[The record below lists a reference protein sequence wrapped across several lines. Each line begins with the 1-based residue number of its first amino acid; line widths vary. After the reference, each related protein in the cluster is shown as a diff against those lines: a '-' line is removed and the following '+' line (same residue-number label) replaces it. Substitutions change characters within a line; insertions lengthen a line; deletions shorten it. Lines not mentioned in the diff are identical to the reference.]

1 MTEWLN
7 VILQGVLIGGLYAM
21 FAAGLSL
28 IFGVMRLVN
37 IAHGDLIVLAAYV
50 ALTVTEALGIGP
62 LTSLILVV
70 PAMALIGYALQRLLL
85 NRTLGDDLLPPL
97 LVTFGLSIIIQNG
110 LLEIFTADSQK
121 LKAGAVEIMT
131 YQLSPGI
138 WVGLLPLIQFI
149 VAVAVIAG
157 LQVLFYRSALG
168 RAFRAT
174 SDDQSVAQLM
184 GLDTRHVFA
193 MAMALSLAII
203 AIAGVF
209 LAVRSN
215 FDPSIGPARL
225 IFGFEA
231 VIIGGLGSMWGTLAG
246 GIILGVSQA
255 IGAQIDPGWQLL
267 AGHIVFLAI
276 LAIRPQ
282 GLFPKV
288 SG

>member
-1 MTEWLN
+1 MTEWIN

-21 FAAGLSL
+21 FAAGLAL

-50 ALTVTEALGIGP
+50 ALLVTQGFGIDP
-62 LTSLILVV
+62 LTSLIVVV
-70 PAMALIGYALQRLLL
+70 PLMAILGYGLQRGLL
-85 NRTLGDDLLPPL
+85 NFTLGPDILPPL

-110 LLEIFTADSQK
+110 LLELFTADSRK
-121 LKAGAVEIMT
+121 LLAGAIEIETFKLM
-131 YQLSPGI
+131 PGVWI
-138 WVGLLPLIQFI
+138 GVLPLIQFI
-149 VAVAVIAG
+149 VAVAVIWG
-157 LQVLFYRSALG
+157 LQMLFYRTALG

-174 SDDQSVAQLM
+174 SDDQPVAQLM

-193 MAMALSLAII
+193 MAMALSLAVI

-209 LAVRSN
+209 LAVRAN
-215 FDPSIGPARL
+215 FDPAIGPARL

-246 GIILGVSQA
+246 GVILGVSQA

-276 LAIRPQ
+276 LAVRPE

>member
-1 MTEWLN
+1 MQWFN
-7 VILQGVLIGGLYAM
+7 IILQGVLIGGLYAM

-37 IAHGDLIVLAAYV
+37 IAHGDLIVLAAYI
-50 ALTVTEALGIGP
+50 ALVVTQELGLNP
-62 LTSLILVV
+62 LTSLLLVA
-70 PAMALIGYALQRLLL
+70 PAMAIIGYALQRGLL

-110 LLEIFTADSQK
+110 LLQLFTADSRK
-121 LKAGAVEIMT
+121 LQAGPIEVEAF
-131 YQLSPGI
+131 QLMPGVWI
-138 WVGLLPLIQFI
+138 GILPLIQFI
-149 VAVAVIAG
+149 VAVTVIAG
-157 LQVLFYRSALG
+157 LQMLFYRTALG

-174 SDDQSVAQLM
+174 SDDQSTAQLM

-193 MAMALSLAII
+193 VAMALSLAVI
-203 AIAGVF
+203 AVAGVF
-209 LAVRSN
+209 LAIRAN
-215 FDPSIGPARL
+215 FDPAIGPARL

-267 AGHIVFLAI
+267 AGHIMFLAV
-276 LAIRPQ
+276 LAVRPQ